1 MTDKDYGGWCT
12 NWAAYDLPQLWSFL
26 QYENPDP
33 SFDQAGAWRKTA
45 ELIDYYRSEL
55 KMKRDELATK
65 WPPERSPAAQ
75 VFVQYADELLS
86 SMDKTAAQAYDNG
99 QAVSGITLALADAK
113 QKISDLNEQWQD
125 YQQKEQSFVV
135 SAAKVVH
142 AGSLVGVPSDWQQQ
156 LKNEAATVMHATDTA
171 VFQYTGQMQVP
182 EQYEPKPGKGGG
194 GTTPLS
200 PGGTDSGVQGSAGV
214 GGSSRAPAIPPPPP
228 TPPGPVLAGGPP
240 TATLPPPAGTLPVE
254 PPVGRVLAPST
265 GPTVLPVFPGIPG
278 GPGMPNGPVAPGR
291 LVGPT
296 IPGRLAEPGRL
307 PVSGEPVPSRPSMP
321 GKAFL
326 GRGSLPTEGLP
337 GRPGMPGV
345 GEAVPHGAPVR
356 PGEMPMAPMGGA
368 GGRPNA
374 ASPRTG
380 AAPGRRVNPVGGVV
394 GGRGGESFTTKS
406 GHMITIGPRRSRQDR
421 SERRVG
427 EQGFDPDNPWA
438 VAVGVPPVIEPA
450 PEPEHHDPGPGVI
463 GIDR

>member
-12 NWAAYDLPQLWSFL
+12 NWAAYTVPQLWSFL
-26 QYENPDP
+26 QYESPDL
-33 SFDQAGAWRKTA
+33 SADQAGAWRKTA
-45 ELIDYYRSEL
+45 ELLDYYRSEL
-55 KMKRDELATK
+55 KMQRDELATK

-75 VFVQYADELLS
+75 VFVKYADELLS

-113 QKISDLNEQWQD
+113 QKVSDLNAKWQD
-125 YQQKEQSFVV
+125 YQQKEKSFVV
-135 SAAKVVH
+135 SLAEAVH

-156 LKNEAATVMHATDTA
+156 LKNEAAKVMHATDTA

-182 EQYEPKPGKGGG
+182 EQYEPKPPITDGG
-194 GTTPLS
+194 GTPRS

-214 GGSSRAPAIPPPPP
+214 GGSSRAPVIPPPPP
-228 TPPGPVLAGGPP
+228 TPSGPVLAGGPP

-254 PPVGRVLAPST
+254 PPVGRVLAPSPA
-265 GPTVLPVFPGIPG
+265 PTVLPVFPGIPG
-278 GPGMPNGPVAPGR
+278 GPGMPTGPVAPGR
-291 LVGPT
+291 FVGPTVPGRLVGPGGLPGPWESA
-296 IPGRLAEPGRL
+296 PGRSSL
-307 PVSGEPVPSRPSMP
+307 P

-326 GRGSLPTEGLP
+326 GRGGLPAEGLP
-337 GRPGMPGV
+337 GRPGMPGEPMV
-345 GEAVPHGAPVR
+345 HGAPLR

-368 GGRPNA
+368 GGRPNGA
-374 ASPRTG
+374 MPRTG
-380 AAPGRRVNPVGGVV
+380 PAAGRRVNPVGGVV

-421 SERRVG
+421 PDRRVG

-450 PEPEHHDPGPGVI
+450 PEPERHDPGPGVI

>member
-1 MTDKDYGGWCT
+1 
-12 NWAAYDLPQLWSFL
+12 
-26 QYENPDP
+26 
-33 SFDQAGAWRKTA
+33 
-45 ELIDYYRSEL
+45 
-55 KMKRDELATK
+55 
-65 WPPERSPAAQ
+65 
-75 VFVQYADELLS
+75 
-86 SMDKTAAQAYDNG
+86 MDKTAAQAYDNG

-113 QKISDLNEQWQD
+113 QKVSDLNAKWQD

-135 SAAKVVH
+135 SAAEFFH

-182 EQYEPKPGKGGG
+182 EQYELQGNIDNSTPWSPDGGSSTGGSASG
-194 GTTPLS
+194 GT
-200 PGGTDSGVQGSAGV
+200 
-214 GGSSRAPAIPPPPP
+214 GGSSRALLIPPPPP
-228 TPPGPVLAGGPP
+228 TPPGR
-240 TATLPPPAGTLPVE
+240 
-254 PPVGRVLAPST
+254 RVLAPSP

-278 GPGMPNGPVAPGR
+278 GPGMPSGPVAPGR
-291 LVGPT
+291 FVGPT
-296 IPGRLAEPGRL
+296 VPARLAEPGRL
-307 PVSGEPVPSRPSMP
+307 PVPGEPVPGRSTVP

-326 GRGSLPTEGLP
+326 GRGSLPAEGLP
-337 GRPGMPGV
+337 GRPGMPG
-345 GEAVPHGAPVR
+345 EPLPHGAPVR

-368 GGRPNA
+368 AGRPNA
-374 ASPRTG
+374 AMPRTG
-380 AAPGRRVNPVGGVV
+380 PAVGRRVNPIGGVV

-406 GHMITIGPRRSRQDR
+406 GHMVTIGPRRSRQDR
-421 SERRVG
+421 QDRRAG